1 MRKTMTIESRAAIE
15 RIEAKI
21 SGSHHLKKELLLYL
35 LLDWV
40 SGKSEAE
47 GGSIKAP

>member
-1 MRKTMTIESRAAIE
+1 MTIESRAAIE

-21 SGSHHLKKELLLYL
+21 SGSHHLKKELLLCL
-35 LLDWV
+35 LLSLA

-47 GGSIKAP
+47 KGSIKVL